1 MLNKFRQRR
10 SVLLAMGA
18 LTLSAALPLQ
28 AQAQDVGDWP
38 NKPIHLIVPYA
49 PGGATDVTA
58 RIVAHRLGERLGQSV
73 VVENR
78 GGANGTIGTS
88 AVARAK
94 PDGYTLLLNT
104 AGAQTLSPLL
114 YDTADYKGLE
124 SFEPISLIARLSFVL
139 VTHPEVPANTVQEL
153 VALIKKNPNDFSI
166 SSGSAIMGLINEHF
180 KSIIGVPEVVNAQY
194 RGTGPQLT
202 AVVSGEVQMTFD
214 PFHGLAMIEAKR
226 VKPLAVLSEKR
237 SSVLPDVPTMKE
249 AGIDGMEFS
258 SWAAMLA
265 PKGTPQPIVD
275 KLHAELTAVLEMPEV
290 RDQLENIDY
299 EVVGSTPQELADTIT
314 SDTARWAEILKTSPF
329 KPS

>member
-1 MLNKFRQRR
+1 MLNKFRPRR

-18 LTLSAALPLQ
+18 LALSAALPL
-28 AQAQDVGDWP
+28 QAQDVGDWP

-58 RIVAHRLGERLGQSV
+58 RIVSHRLGERLGQSV

-114 YDTADYKGLE
+114 YDTADYDGLD
-124 SFEPISLIARLSFVL
+124 SFEPVSLIARLSFVL
-139 VTHPEVPANTVQEL
+139 VTHPSVPANTVQEL
-153 VALIKKNPNDFSI
+153 VSLIKKNPNDFSL
-166 SSGSAIMGLINEHF
+166 SSGSAIIGLMNEHF
-180 KSIIGVPEVVNAQY
+180 KSIIGAPEVVNAQY

-214 PFHGLAMIEAKR
+214 PFHGMAMIEAGR
-226 VKPLAVLSEKR
+226 VKPLAVLSDKR

-249 AGIDGMEFS
+249 AGIEGMEFS
-258 SWAAMLA
+258 SWAALLA

-275 KLHAELTAVLEMPEV
+275 KLYTELKAVLEMPEV
-290 RDQLENIDY
+290 REQLENIDY
-299 EVVGSTPQELADTIT
+299 EVVGSTPQELAETIKN
-314 SDTARWAEILKTSPF
+314 DTARWAEIIKISSY